1 VSQTRYIYKTNNIL
15 FESETVASVDD
26 IVETSNHFK
35 VLDYMLNNVN
45 KELKDGMMKDFYRIL
60 KERTMDCRKE

>member
-1 VSQTRYIYKTNNIL
+1 MSQTRYIYKTNNIL

-35 VLDYMLNNVN
+35 VVDYMLNNVN
-45 KELKDGMMKDFYRIL
+45 KELKEWVKVLD
-60 KERTMDCRKE
+60 

>member
-1 VSQTRYIYKTNNIL
+1 MSQTRYIYKTNNIL
-15 FESETVASVDD
+15 FESETVASVD

-45 KELKDGMMKDFYRIL
+45 KELKDGRMKDFYRIL

>member
-1 VSQTRYIYKTNNIL
+1 MSQTRYIYKTNNIL
-15 FESETVASVDD
+15 FEIETVASVDD

-35 VLDYMLNNVN
+35 VVDYMLNNNN
-45 KELKDGMMKDFYRIL
+45 KELKDGMMKYFYRIL

>member
-1 VSQTRYIYKTNNIL
+1 MSQTRYIYKTNNIL
-15 FESETVASVDD
+15 FESETVASVD

-45 KELKDGMMKDFYRIL
+45 KELKDGMIKDFYRIL

>member
-1 VSQTRYIYKTNNIL
+1 MSQTRYIYKTNNIL
-15 FESETVASVDD
+15 FESETVASVD

-45 KELKDGMMKDFYRIL
+45 KELKDG
-60 KERTMDCRKE
+60 

>member
-1 VSQTRYIYKTNNIL
+1 MSQTRYIYKTNNIL
-15 FESETVASVDD
+15 FESKTVASVDD

>member
-1 VSQTRYIYKTNNIL
+1 MSQTRYIYKTNNIL
-15 FESETVASVDD
+15 FKIETVASVDD

-35 VLDYMLNNVN
+35 VVDYMLNNIN
-45 KELKDGMMKDFYRIL
+45 KELKDGMMKYFYRIL